1 MKSYEEL
8 QKRIESFIDEDS
20 KETFDELILEVHDF
34 QKRNCQTLKNYT
46 DQNCKSPESWKEITP
61 LPTEAF
67 KNANKIISF
76 PTKRIS
82 KTFLTSGTTGNST
95 GQHHFLDTSLYEKSI
110 LATWNKLKLPKLPL
124 ICLTQSHECNN
135 ESSLIHMFKTLNGK
149 YLINSS
155 GEINFEKINSF
166 FKHNH
171 SPIVFAGTALAFLEL
186 IKNSSNI
193 NIELPNGSWVLET
206 GGYKGVRKNVKK
218 DTFYAKISELFN
230 LPIDNIIN
238 EYSMTELS
246 SQFYSYG
253 LNQPHKS
260 AHWLKA
266 KVVIPGQNTEV
277 QDGEKGILAI
287 YDLANLGSSVAIMTG
302 DIAIKRGDEFTLV
315 GRDETLTPRGCSL
328 AAEELISRHI

>member
-20 KETFDELILEVHDF
+20 NETFNELILEAHDF

-46 DQNCKSPESWKEITP
+46 DQNCKNPQSWKEITP
-61 LPTEAF
+61 IPTEAF
-67 KNANKIISF
+67 KSAKIISF
-76 PTKRIS
+76 PEKRIS
-82 KTFLTSGTTGNST
+82 KTFLTSGTTGDSK

-110 LATWNKLKLPKLPL
+110 LATWKKLNLPKLPL

-135 ESSLIHMFKTLNGK
+135 KSSLIHMFKTLNGK
-149 YLINSS
+149 HLINSS

-166 FKHNH
+166 FKHNN
-171 SPIVFAGTALAFLEL
+171 SPIVFAGTAIAFLEL
-186 IKNSSNI
+186 IKNSSNT
-193 NIELPNGSWVLET
+193 NIELPKGSWVLET
-206 GGYKGVRKNVKK
+206 GGYKGMKKSVNK
-218 DTFYAKISELFN
+218 DTFYAEISELFN
-230 LPIDNIIN
+230 LPIDKIIN

-246 SQFYSYG
+246 SQFYSFG
-253 LNQPHKS
+253 LNHTHKS

-266 KVVIPGQNTEV
+266 KVVIPGKNTEA

-302 DIAIKRGDEFTLV
+302 DIAIKKGNEFELV

>member
-1 MKSYEEL
+1 
-8 QKRIESFIDEDS
+8 
-20 KETFDELILEVHDF
+20 
-34 QKRNCQTLKNYT
+34 
-46 DQNCKSPESWKEITP
+46 
-61 LPTEAF
+61 
-67 KNANKIISF
+67 
-76 PTKRIS
+76 
-82 KTFLTSGTTGNST
+82 
-95 GQHHFLDTSLYEKSI
+95 
-110 LATWNKLKLPKLPL
+110 
-124 ICLTQSHECNN
+124 
-135 ESSLIHMFKTLNGK
+135 MFKTLNGK

-166 FKHNH
+166 FKHNN

-206 GGYKGVRKNVKK
+206 GGYKGMKKNVNK
-218 DTFYAKISELFN
+218 DTFYAEISELFN
-230 LPIDNIIN
+230 LPIDKIIN

-246 SQFYSYG
+246 SQFYSFG
-253 LNQPHKS
+253 LDHTHKS

-266 KVVIPGQNTEV
+266 KVVIPGKNTEA

-302 DIAIKRGDEFTLV
+302 DIAIKKGNEFELV

>member
-20 KETFDELILEVHDF
+20 NETFNELILEAHDF

-46 DQNCKSPESWKEITP
+46 DQNCKNPQSWKEITP
-61 LPTEAF
+61 IPTEAF
-67 KNANKIISF
+67 KSAKIISF
-76 PTKRIS
+76 PEKRIS
-82 KTFLTSGTTGNST
+82 KTFLTSGTTGDST

-110 LATWNKLKLPKLPL
+110 LATWKKLNLPKLPL

-135 ESSLIHMFKTLNGK
+135 KSSLIHMFKTLNGK

-166 FKHNH
+166 FKHNN

-193 NIELPNGSWVLET
+193 NIELPKGSWVLET
-206 GGYKGVRKNVKK
+206 GGYKGMKK
-218 DTFYAKISELFN
+218 SVNKDIFYAEISELFN
-230 LPIDNIIN
+230 LPIDKIIN

-246 SQFYSYG
+246 SQFYSFG
-253 LNQPHKS
+253 LKHTHKS

-266 KVVIPGQNTEV
+266 KVVIPGKNTEA

-302 DIAIKRGDEFTLV
+302 DIAIKKGIEFELV

>member
-20 KETFDELILEVHDF
+20 NETFNELILEAHDF

-46 DQNCKSPESWKEITP
+46 DQNCKNPQSWKEITP
-61 LPTEAF
+61 IPTEAF
-67 KNANKIISF
+67 KSAKIISF
-76 PTKRIS
+76 PEKRIS
-82 KTFLTSGTTGNST
+82 KTFLTSGTTGDSK

-110 LATWNKLKLPKLPL
+110 LATWKKLNLPKLPL

-135 ESSLIHMFKTLNGK
+135 KSSLIHMFKTLNGK

-166 FKHNH
+166 FKHNN
-171 SPIVFAGTALAFLEL
+171 SPIVFAGTAIAFLEL

-193 NIELPNGSWVLET
+193 NIELPKGSWVLET
-206 GGYKGVRKNVKK
+206 GGYKGMKKNVNK
-218 DTFYAKISELFN
+218 DTFYAEISELFN
-230 LPIDNIIN
+230 LPIDKIIN

-246 SQFYSYG
+246 SQFYSFG
-253 LNQPHKS
+253 LDHTHKS

-266 KVVIPGQNTEV
+266 KVVIPGKNTEA

-302 DIAIKRGDEFTLV
+302 DIAIKKGNEFELV

>member
-20 KETFDELILEVHDF
+20 NETFNELILEAHEF

-46 DQNCKSPESWKEITP
+46 DQNCKNPQSWKEITP
-61 LPTEAF
+61 IPTEAF
-67 KNANKIISF
+67 KSAKIISF
-76 PTKRIS
+76 PEKRIS
-82 KTFLTSGTTGNST
+82 KTFLTSGTTGDSK
-95 GQHHFLDTSLYEKSI
+95 GQHHFLETSLYEKSI
-110 LATWNKLKLPKLPL
+110 LATWKKLNLPKLPL

-135 ESSLIHMFKTLNGK
+135 KSSLIHMFKTLNGK

-155 GEINFEKINSF
+155 GEINFEKMNSF
-166 FKHNH
+166 FKHNN

-186 IKNSSNI
+186 IKKSSNI
-193 NIELPNGSWVLET
+193 NIELPKGSWVLET
-206 GGYKGVRKNVKK
+206 GGYKGMKKSVNK
-218 DTFYAKISELFN
+218 DTFYAEISELFN
-230 LPIDNIIN
+230 LPIDKIIN

-246 SQFYSYG
+246 SQFYSFG
-253 LNQPHKS
+253 LNHTHKS

-266 KVVIPGQNTEV
+266 KVVIPGKNTEA

-302 DIAIKRGDEFTLV
+302 DIAIKKGNEFELV

>member
-20 KETFDELILEVHDF
+20 NETFNELILEAHEF

-46 DQNCKSPESWKEITP
+46 DQNCKNPQSWKEITP
-61 LPTEAF
+61 IPTEAF
-67 KNANKIISF
+67 KSAKIISF
-76 PTKRIS
+76 PEKRIS
-82 KTFLTSGTTGNST
+82 KTFLTSGTTGDSK
-95 GQHHFLDTSLYEKSI
+95 GQHHFLETSLYEKSI
-110 LATWNKLKLPKLPL
+110 LATWKKLNLPKLPL

-135 ESSLIHMFKTLNGK
+135 KSSLIHMFKTLNGK

-166 FKHNH
+166 FKHNN
-171 SPIVFAGTALAFLEL
+171 SPIVFAGTAIAFLEL

-193 NIELPNGSWVLET
+193 NIELPKGSWVLET
-206 GGYKGVRKNVKK
+206 GGYKGMKKSVNK
-218 DTFYAKISELFN
+218 DTFYAEISELFN
-230 LPIDNIIN
+230 LPIDKIIN

-246 SQFYSYG
+246 SQFYSFG
-253 LNQPHKS
+253 LNHTHKS

-266 KVVIPGQNTEV
+266 KVVIPGKNTEA

-302 DIAIKRGDEFTLV
+302 DIAIKKGNEFELV

>member
-20 KETFDELILEVHDF
+20 NETFNELILEAHDF

-46 DQNCKSPESWKEITP
+46 DQNCKNPQIWKEITP
-61 LPTEAF
+61 IPTEAF
-67 KNANKIISF
+67 KSAKIISF
-76 PTKRIS
+76 PEKRIS
-82 KTFLTSGTTGNST
+82 KTFLTSGTTGDSK

-110 LATWNKLKLPKLPL
+110 LATWKKLNLPKLPL

-135 ESSLIHMFKTLNGK
+135 KSSLIHMFKTLNGK

-166 FKHNH
+166 FKHNN
-171 SPIVFAGTALAFLEL
+171 SPIVFAGTAIAFLEL

-193 NIELPNGSWVLET
+193 NIELPKGSWILET
-206 GGYKGVRKNVKK
+206 GGYKGMKKSVNK
-218 DTFYAKISELFN
+218 DTFYAEISELFN
-230 LPIDNIIN
+230 LPIDKIIN

-246 SQFYSYG
+246 SQFYSFG
-253 LNQPHKS
+253 LDHTHKS

-266 KVVIPGQNTEV
+266 KVVIPGKNTEA

-302 DIAIKRGDEFTLV
+302 DIAIKKGNEFELV

>member
-8 QKRIESFIDEDS
+8 QKRIELFIDEDS
-20 KETFDELILEVHDF
+20 NETFNELILEAHDF

-46 DQNCKSPESWKEITP
+46 DQNCKNPQSWKEITP
-61 LPTEAF
+61 IPTEAF
-67 KNANKIISF
+67 KSAKIISF
-76 PTKRIS
+76 PEKRIS
-82 KTFLTSGTTGNST
+82 KTFLTSGTTGDSK

-110 LATWNKLKLPKLPL
+110 LATWKKLNLPKLPL

-135 ESSLIHMFKTLNGK
+135 KSSLIHMFKTLNGK

-166 FKHNH
+166 FKHNN
-171 SPIVFAGTALAFLEL
+171 SPIVFAGTAIAFLEL

-193 NIELPNGSWVLET
+193 NIELPKGSWILET
-206 GGYKGVRKNVKK
+206 GGYKGMKKSVNK
-218 DTFYAKISELFN
+218 DTFYAEISELFN
-230 LPIDNIIN
+230 LPIDKIIN

-246 SQFYSYG
+246 SQFYSFG
-253 LNQPHKS
+253 LNHTHKS

-266 KVVIPGQNTEV
+266 KVVIPGKNTEA

-302 DIAIKRGDEFTLV
+302 DIAIKKGNEFELV

>member
-20 KETFDELILEVHDF
+20 NETFNELILEAHEF

-46 DQNCKSPESWKEITP
+46 DQNCKNPQSWKEITP
-61 LPTEAF
+61 IPTEAF
-67 KNANKIISF
+67 KSAKIISF
-76 PTKRIS
+76 PEKRIS
-82 KTFLTSGTTGNST
+82 KTFLTSGTTGDSK

-110 LATWNKLKLPKLPL
+110 LATWKKLNLPKLPL

-135 ESSLIHMFKTLNGK
+135 KSSLIHMFKTLNGK

-166 FKHNH
+166 FKHNN
-171 SPIVFAGTALAFLEL
+171 SPIVFAGTAIAFLEL
-186 IKNSSNI
+186 IKNSSNT
-193 NIELPNGSWVLET
+193 NIELPKGSWVLET
-206 GGYKGVRKNVKK
+206 GGYKGMKKSVNK
-218 DTFYAKISELFN
+218 DTFYAEISELFN
-230 LPIDNIIN
+230 LPIDKIIN

-246 SQFYSYG
+246 SQFYSFG
-253 LNQPHKS
+253 LNHTHKS

-266 KVVIPGQNTEV
+266 KVVIPGKNTEA

-302 DIAIKRGDEFTLV
+302 DIAIKKGNEFELV

>member
-1 MKSYEEL
+1 VKSYEEL

-20 KETFDELILEVHDF
+20 NETFNELILEAHDF

-46 DQNCKSPESWKEITP
+46 DQNCKNPQSWKEITP
-61 LPTEAF
+61 IPTEAF
-67 KNANKIISF
+67 KSAKIISF
-76 PTKRIS
+76 PEKRIS
-82 KTFLTSGTTGNST
+82 KTFLTSGTTGDSK

-110 LATWNKLKLPKLPL
+110 LATWKKLNLPKLPL

-135 ESSLIHMFKTLNGK
+135 KSSLIHMFKTLNGK

-166 FKHNH
+166 FKHNN
-171 SPIVFAGTALAFLEL
+171 SPIVFAGTAIAFLEL

-193 NIELPNGSWVLET
+193 NIELPKGSWILET
-206 GGYKGVRKNVKK
+206 GGYKGMKKSVNK
-218 DTFYAKISELFN
+218 DTFYAEISELFN
-230 LPIDNIIN
+230 LPIDKIIN

-246 SQFYSYG
+246 SQFYSFG
-253 LNQPHKS
+253 LNHTHKS

-266 KVVIPGQNTEV
+266 KVVIPGKNTEA

-302 DIAIKRGDEFTLV
+302 DIAIKKGNEFELV
-315 GRDETLTPRGCSL
+315 GRDKTLTPRGCSL